1 MKRRQGWLSALA
13 LAALLLAACGPQ
25 LATPTPKAAGTTP
38 TVPVAQT
45 PGAQTAVPT
54 QIAATQVPTAV
65 PVNPAD
71 LPVDPNDYHTIG
83 QATAPVEFIEY
94 SDFQ

>member
-1 MKRRQGWLSALA
+1 MKRKQGWLSALA
-13 LAALLLAACGPQ
+13 LVALLVAACGPQ
-25 LATPTPKAAGTTP
+25 LATPTPKPPAGTTA
-38 TVPVAQT
+38 TAPVAKT
-45 PGAQTAVPT
+45 PTTPQATTQATATV
-54 QIAATQVPTAV
+54 Q

-83 QATAPVEFIEY
+83 QANAPVTFIEY